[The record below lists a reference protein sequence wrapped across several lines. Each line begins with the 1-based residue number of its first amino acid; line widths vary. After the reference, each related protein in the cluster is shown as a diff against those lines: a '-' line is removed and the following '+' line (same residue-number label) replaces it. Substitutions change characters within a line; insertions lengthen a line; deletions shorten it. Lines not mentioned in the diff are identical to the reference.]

1 MRHSWAARPWILNNR
16 AVLQASTYRR
26 CYVAARDRLWT
37 QGEEPG
43 DDRDSPGRS
52 SPIHGFAV
60 RQLTFI
66 NATTASFEEAI
77 LRSEGFSINKQ
88 KRLAFWSA
96 VLTSAPSD
104 AFKPLQSTSIR
115 FWVNAFN
122 TWAFERKNKGRIMG
136 HDVSGVEVQHI
147 LKLDRGAA
155 TALLLAMNPQLEKPH
170 GQSQHWLEGSTA
182 NFLQIAAV
190 GVVVS
195 RAVNAQHKFRFAFS
209 LFDFNGS
216 EGLTADQFAMA
227 FRTLYCGFCNAFSV
241 PEEGANIPAKGTAGW
256 AGGVFHRIGK
266 AVGF

>member
-1 MRHSWAARPWILNNR
+1 M
-16 AVLQASTYRR
+16 
-26 CYVAARDRLWT
+26 
-37 QGEEPG
+37 
-43 DDRDSPGRS
+43 
-52 SPIHGFAV
+52 

-170 GQSQHWLEGSTA
+170 GQSKE
-182 NFLQIAAV
+182 
-190 GVVVS
+190 
-195 RAVNAQHKFRFAFS
+195 
-209 LFDFNGS
+209 
-216 EGLTADQFAMA
+216 
-227 FRTLYCGFCNAFSV
+227 
-241 PEEGANIPAKGTAGW
+241 
-256 AGGVFHRIGK
+256 
-266 AVGF
+266 